1 MERRTE
7 IRYQRRGP
15 APWVWVLIVL
25 AAILLIFIVWWIV
38 AAQTKEETVVVPGPE
53 QPVTPPTPMPEQP
66 PPSAQAPVIV
76 EREQP
81 VNIYVERNRP
91 EPRVIIVP
99 EGRQPPE
106 AMERLRKVDLPD
118 RFRYQGKVWEP
129 SDEAFARGVL
139 DLRDT
144 GASVDGNILYT
155 EQDAVS
161 PYDELYIETSPGSG
175 IYLKYISAG

>member
-1 MERRTE
+1 M
-7 IRYQRRGP
+7 
-15 APWVWVLIVL
+15 LIVL

-53 QPVTPPTPMPEQP
+53 QPVTPPTPMPEP

-76 EREQP
+76 ERERP

-144 GASVDGNILYT
+144 GASVNGNIIYT
-155 EQDAVS
+155 EQVAVS
-161 PYDELYIETSPGSG
+161 PYEELYIETSPGSG
-175 IYLKYISAG
+175 IYLKYIPAG